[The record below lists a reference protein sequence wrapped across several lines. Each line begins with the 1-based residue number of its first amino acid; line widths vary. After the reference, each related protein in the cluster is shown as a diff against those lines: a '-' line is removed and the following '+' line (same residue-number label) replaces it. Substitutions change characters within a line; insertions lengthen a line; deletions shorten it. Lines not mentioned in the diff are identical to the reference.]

1 MSAWTA
7 APYAEFGRADLYAN
21 PVKPARVGLAVVA
34 AFVLFLGIWG
44 AVAPI
49 SGAAIAEGNLQVET
63 QRQSVQHPYGGV
75 VSRLMVKEGQH
86 VEKGQILLILV
97 DSDPRAKLD
106 VLLADQAAQRAQEA
120 RLIAERDDAAE
131 PSFGS
136 LSARQGEAAVA
147 QAMAN
152 ERAVMAARARQFE
165 TEKGMQ
171 QQNIAQLHEKIG
183 GLRAQIEGLQRQED
197 LIEEEAQGV
206 RQLLASGYAPKTR
219 VLALDRNAAQLRAD
233 RGAKIGDM
241 AAAEKQI
248 GETELAIAKL
258 ERDRITEITDQLR
271 TTHSKLAEIGPKT
284 DAARDAL
291 DRTRIAAPVSG
302 AVVGLS
308 VFTEGGVIQPGAR
321 VLDIVPSDD
330 PLIVEGR
337 LQLTDVNDVKAGS
350 PADVRLTSIPR
361 SERPIVKGQ
370 VLTVSADKMTDQQT
384 GRGYYSVRVGLRPED
399 VKAIKF
405 DLQAGMPAEVVV
417 TTRPRTFIDYLTSP
431 LVDEITGAFREK

>member
-1 MSAWTA
+1 
-7 APYAEFGRADLYAN
+7 
-21 PVKPARVGLAVVA
+21 
-34 AFVLFLGIWG
+34 
-44 AVAPI
+44 
-49 SGAAIAEGNLQVET
+49 
-63 QRQSVQHPYGGV
+63 
-75 VSRLMVKEGQH
+75 
-86 VEKGQILLILV
+86 
-97 DSDPRAKLD
+97 
-106 VLLADQAAQRAQEA
+106 
-120 RLIAERDDAAE
+120 
-131 PSFGS
+131 
-136 LSARQGEAAVA
+136 
-147 QAMAN
+147 
-152 ERAVMAARARQFE
+152 
-165 TEKGMQ
+165 
-171 QQNIAQLHEKIG
+171 
-183 GLRAQIEGLQRQED
+183 
-197 LIEEEAQGV
+197 V

-233 RGAKIGDM
+233 RGAKIGDV
-241 AAAEKQI
+241 AAAEQQI

-271 TTHSKLAEIGPKT
+271 TTHSKLAELGPKT

-308 VFTEGGVIQPGAR
+308 AFTEGGVIQPGAR

-361 SERPIVKGQ
+361 SERPTVKGQ

-405 DLQAGMPAEVVV
+405 GLQAGMPAEVIV